1 VGTYLLWDIDG
12 TLIENDFTI
21 VSVYA
26 QAFELTVGTAPTAQI
41 ENPHGMTEA
50 QLLREMLRIHGH
62 DVSLHDTLIGHLDVV
77 AARRHEE
84 GVVRRPC
91 AGVEAALTRFAELGW
106 HNALRTGN
114 APDRARYKVRE
125 AGLDDGLFD
134 WEHSFFGH
142 RSETRH
148 HLTAMARDA
157 LADDTAIIIGDT
169 PMDGLA
175 AASAGFPFLAV
186 GTGAYTADEL
196 GESDAFLAIDSFA
209 TGLEPAIAA
218 IRALEAATAAVR

>member
-1 VGTYLLWDIDG
+1 DGRPPSAGAGSAIGRADGTRPLSTCRRPFTGSGHNGSVGTYLLWDIDG

-106 HNALRTGN
+106 HNALLTGN
-114 APDRARYKVRE
+114 
-125 AGLDDGLFD
+125 
-134 WEHSFFGH
+134 
-142 RSETRH
+142 
-148 HLTAMARDA
+148 
-157 LADDTAIIIGDT
+157 
-169 PMDGLA
+169 
-175 AASAGFPFLAV
+175 
-186 GTGAYTADEL
+186 
-196 GESDAFLAIDSFA
+196 
-209 TGLEPAIAA
+209 
-218 IRALEAATAAVR
+218 